1 MHLKIIA
8 TMRKLMTKYIKNDE
22 KTQTHLKKIKVGNLV
37 LPPSK
42 SSQWIEVAFS
52 SVILIG
58 CLDFGFLLLFWIGE
72 AMQYISCNHTVF

>member
-1 MHLKIIA
+1 MMKKLKLI
-8 TMRKLMTKYIKNDE
+8 
-22 KTQTHLKKIKVGNLV
+22 LKKIKVGNLASS
-37 LPPSK
+37 PSK

-72 AMQYISCNHTVF
+72 AMQYISCNHTVFWKINST